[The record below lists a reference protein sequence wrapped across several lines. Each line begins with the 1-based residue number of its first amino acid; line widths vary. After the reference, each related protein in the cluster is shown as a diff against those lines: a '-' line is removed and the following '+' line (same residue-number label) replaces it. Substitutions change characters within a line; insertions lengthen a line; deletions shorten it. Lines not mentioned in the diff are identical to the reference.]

1 MKLLIVIVNYRS
13 AQLTLDCLDSLD
25 AEMAA
30 LPDAQVVVT
39 DNRSPDDSVTRL
51 LAEGRGKLSPSPGT
65 PGEGRGEGDFECKA
79 ALDIPNPPHPNPL
92 PESRER
98 GSERPW
104 LTIMPLPENGG
115 FAYGNNAAI
124 AAALGLETLR
134 RDKGL
139 RPVLTA
145 SAIKDTSTPNPT
157 SMGQRPGSQGANKP
171 DFILLLNPD
180 TIVRPGAIQALLD
193 FMIANPKAGIAGS
206 RLEDP
211 DGTPQRSAF
220 RFHSIAGELER
231 GMRMG
236 FVTKLLANKM
246 IAPPQRDE
254 TYECDWVAG
263 ASMMVRREVF
273 ESAGLMDEKYFMY
286 FEEVD
291 FCLAAKRKGWSC
303 WYVPASRVV
312 HLVGA
317 VSQLSDARK
326 HRMRRPAYWF
336 ESRRR
341 YFVKNHGW
349 LYAALADLAYI
360 AAHAL
365 WRLRRFVQRKED
377 TDPPKLLTD
386 SVFHSVFFR
395 NAE

>member
-13 AQLTLDCLDSLD
+13 AQLTLDCLNSLD
-25 AEMAA
+25 AEMAL

-39 DNRSPDDSVTRL
+39 DNQSPDDSVL
-51 LAEGRGKLSPSPGT
+51 KLQ
-65 PGEGRGEGDFECKA
+65 A
-79 ALDIPNPPHPNPL
+79 ATTN
-92 PESRER
+92 
-98 GSERPW
+98 RPW
-104 LTIMPLPENGG
+104 LTILPLPKNGG

-124 AAALGLETLR
+124 AAALGLETLPR
-134 RDKGL
+134 NTGL
-139 RPVLTA
+139 RPVPLA
-145 SAIKDTSTPNPT
+145 SANQNLSTPDPTST
-157 SMGQRPGSQGANKP
+157 GQRPVSQGPDTP

-180 TIVRPGAIQALLD
+180 TIVRPGAIQALLE
-193 FMIANPKAGIAGS
+193 FMTTNPKAGIAGS

-231 GMRMG
+231 GMRTG
-236 FVTKLLANKM
+236 FVTKLLKNRM

-254 TYECDWVAG
+254 TYQCDWVAG
-263 ASMMVRREVF
+263 ASMMVRRELF
-273 ESAGLMDEKYFMY
+273 ESAGLMDENYFMY

-291 FCLAAKRKGWSC
+291 FCLAAQRKGWSC

-326 HRMRRPAYWF
+326 HRKRRPAYWF

-349 LYAALADLAYI
+349 LYAALADLAYLS
-360 AAHAL
+360 AHAL
-365 WRLRRFVQRKED
+365 WRLRRFVQQKED

-386 SVFHSVFFR
+386 SLCHSVFMR
-395 NAE
+395 SAKCKVQSAK

>member
-1 MKLLIVIVNYRS
+1 MIDGPPAGRYQRRLFMKLLIVIVNYRS

-25 AEMAA
+25 AELATTG
-30 LPDAQVVVT
+30 DVQVVVT
-39 DNRSPDDSVTRL
+39 DNQSPDDSLVKL
-51 LAEGRGKLSPSPGT
+51 QAGR
-65 PGEGRGEGDFECKA
+65 
-79 ALDIPNPPHPNPL
+79 PN
-92 PESRER
+92 
-98 GSERPW
+98 RPW
-104 LTIMPLPENGG
+104 LSILPLPRNGG

-124 AAALGLETLR
+124 ALALGLDTHP
-134 RDKGL
+134 RDTGL
-139 RPVLTA
+139 RPVGVA
-145 SAIKDTSTPNPT
+145 SADDGISTLGPIST
-157 SMGQRPGSQGANKP
+157 DQRPVSQGVEKP

-180 TIVRPGAIQALLD
+180 TIVRPGAIRALLD

-220 RFHSIAGELER
+220 RFPSIAAELER

-236 FVTKLLANKM
+236 FVTKLLAHQM
-246 IAPPQRDE
+246 TAPPQRDE
-254 TYECDWVAG
+254 TFECDWVAG
-263 ASMMVRREVF
+263 ASLMVRREVF
-273 ESAGLMDEKYFMY
+273 EAAGLMDENYFMY

-291 FCLAAKRKGWSC
+291 FCLAARRKGWSC

-326 HRMRRPAYWF
+326 HRKRRPAYWF

-360 AAHAL
+360 AAHSL

-377 TDPPKLLTD
+377 TDPPRLLTD
-386 SVFHSVFFR
+386 SICHSVFFR
-395 NAE
+395 GWSV

>member
-13 AQLTLDCLDSLD
+13 AQLTLDCLASLD

-30 LPDAQVVVT
+30 LPDARVVVT
-39 DNRSPDDSVTRL
+39 DNQSPDDSLARL
-51 LAEGRGKLSPSPGT
+51 VAEGRGELSPSPGT
-65 PGEGRGEGDFECKA
+65 PGEGRGEG
-79 ALDIPNPPHPNPL
+79 LRSVTPSQNSPHPDPL
-92 PESRER
+92 PEYQER
-98 GSERPW
+98 GQDRPW
-104 LTIMPLPENGG
+104 LTIMPLPKNGG

-124 AAALGLETLR
+124 APALGLEPHP
-134 RDKGL
+134 RDTGL
-139 RPVLTA
+139 RPVPVA
-145 SAIKDTSTPNPT
+145 STIQNLPTPDATST
-157 SMGQRPGSQGANKP
+157 GQRPVSQETAKP

-193 FMIANPKAGIAGS
+193 FMTAHPQAGIAGS

-220 RFHSIAGELER
+220 HFHSIEGEFER

-236 FVTKLLANKM
+236 FVTKLLKNKM

-273 ESAGLMDEKYFMY
+273 ESAGLMDENYFMY

-291 FCLAAKRKGWSC
+291 FCLAAKRKGWTC
-303 WYVPASRVV
+303 WYVPKSRVV

-326 HRMRRPAYWF
+326 HRKRRPAYWF

-349 LYAALADLAYI
+349 LYAALADLAYLS
-360 AAHAL
+360 AHAF

-377 TDPPKLLTD
+377 TDPPKLLLD
-386 SVFHSVFFR
+386 SVCHSVFFR